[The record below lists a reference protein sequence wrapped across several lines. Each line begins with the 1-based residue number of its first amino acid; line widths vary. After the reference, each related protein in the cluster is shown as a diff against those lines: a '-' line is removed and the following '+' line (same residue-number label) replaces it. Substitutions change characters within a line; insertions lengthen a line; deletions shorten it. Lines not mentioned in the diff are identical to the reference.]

1 MDEKLIP
8 EIKRVLHSHNGCF
21 LREHLASGGH
31 DFGEVYF
38 PVTLE
43 KFEEDIDWEWVS
55 KNYHVSHAF
64 IYEYQD
70 KLNMQYLFDNF
81 VITKEDFE
89 KVCKKEIIETRFE
102 IMDL

>member
-1 MDEKLIP
+1 MDEKLIL
-8 EIKRVLHSHNGCF
+8 EIEAILIRYNVKKSYDN
-21 LREHLASGGH
+21 AWM
-31 DFGEVYF
+31 DYD
-38 PVTLE
+38 
-43 KFEEDIDWEWVS
+43 EDIDTYKPISIEDFEENIDWDWVS

-70 KLNMQYLFDNF
+70 KLNMKYLYDNY

-89 KVCKKEIIETRFE
+89 KICKKEIVDNRFE